1 MSSVGQTQGSAV
13 HDSGADIHNQ
23 ENMLSRLR
31 GASKNRIENRENVNP
46 KPGNRTVLGALENNQ
61 RRQPVLRGAKQVRAC
76 MAHDYKVCSLK
87 SNLISLSVACMKI

>member
-23 ENMLSRLR
+23 ENMLTRLR
-31 GASKNRIENRENVNP
+31 GAAKNRIENRENVNP

-61 RRQPVLRGAKQVRAC
+61 RRQRAAKQVRAC
-76 MAHDYKVCSLK
+76 MAHAYKVCS
-87 SNLISLSVACMKI
+87 

>member
-13 HDSGADIHNQ
+13 QDSGADIHNQ

-31 GASKNRIENRENVNP
+31 GAAKNRIENRENVNP

-61 RRQPVLRGAKQVRAC
+61 RRQPVLRAAKVKQVRVR
-76 MAHDYKVCSLK
+76 MAHGREMCL
-87 SNLISLSVACMKI
+87 L